1 MKKIVTFFATVVLLV
16 ACFSTTCFAAG
27 AVKDGTYD
35 VAVSMTG
42 GTNRVSIVSPAKL
55 IVSGGKMK
63 AKVVLSSKNYTYMK
77 VNGVEYDNEQPG
89 SNSKFTIP
97 VSALDT
103 PISVEAE
110 TVAMSEAHVIAYKLT
125 FASSSL
131 PASAFKEETA
141 APSKS
146 AAQSTAPS
154 SSQAPSSSAVESSSS
169 VEAKEEAKSEGVP
182 VAVWI
187 GIGAVVVI
195 GIVAAVVV
203 MNNKKKN
210 DKTNQ

>member
-1 MKKIVTFFATVVLLV
+1 MKKIAAFFATVLLLV
-16 ACFSTTCFAAG
+16 ACISTTCFAAG
-27 AVKDGTYD
+27 EVKNGAYD
-35 VAVSMTG
+35 VAVTMTG
-42 GTNRVSIVSPAKL
+42 GTNKVSIMSPAKL
-55 IVSGGKMK
+55 IVAGGKMK

-89 SNSKFTIP
+89 SNSTFTIP

-131 PASAFKEETA
+131 PSTALKDAETTK
-141 APSKS
+141 PSEQSKPV
-146 AAQSTAPS
+146 AQSS
-154 SSQAPSSSAVESSSS
+154 EAPSSSAVEASKQETNS
-169 VEAKEEAKSEGVP
+169 AGIP

-187 GIGAVVVI
+187 VLGAVVVV
-195 GIVAAVVV
+195 GVVAAIVVI
-203 MNNKKKN
+203 NNKKKN
-210 DKTNQ
+210 DETNQQ

>member
-1 MKKIVTFFATVVLLV
+1 MKKIAAFFATVLLLV
-16 ACFSTTCFAAG
+16 ACISTTCFAAG
-27 AVKDGTYD
+27 EVKDGTYD
-35 VAVSMTG
+35 VAVTMTG
-42 GTNRVSIVSPAKL
+42 GTNKVSIMSPAKL
-55 IVSGGKMK
+55 IVAGGKMK

-89 SNSKFTIP
+89 SNSTFTIP

-131 PASAFKEETA
+131 PSTALKDAETTK
-141 APSKS
+141 PSEQSKPV
-146 AAQSTAPS
+146 AQSSEAAKQETN
-154 SSQAPSSSAVESSSS
+154 SA
-169 VEAKEEAKSEGVP
+169 GIP

-187 GIGAVVVI
+187 VLGAVVVV
-195 GIVAAVVV
+195 GVVAAIVVI
-203 MNNKKKN
+203 NNKKKN
-210 DKTNQ
+210 DETNQQ

>member
-1 MKKIVTFFATVVLLV
+1 
-16 ACFSTTCFAAG
+16 
-27 AVKDGTYD
+27 
-35 VAVSMTG
+35 MTG

-89 SNSKFTIP
+89 SNSTFTIP

-131 PASAFKEETA
+131 SASAFKEETA

>member
-1 MKKIVTFFATVVLLV
+1 MKKIAAFFATVLLLV
-16 ACFSTTCFAAG
+16 ACISTTCFAAG
-27 AVKDGTYD
+27 EVKNGTYD
-35 VAVSMTG
+35 VAVTMTG
-42 GTNRVSIVSPAKL
+42 GTNKVSIMSPAKL
-55 IVSGGKMK
+55 IVAGGKMK

-89 SNSKFTIP
+89 SNSTFTIP

-131 PASAFKEETA
+131 P
-141 APSKS
+141 
-146 AAQSTAPS
+146 
-154 SSQAPSSSAVESSSS
+154 SSAVEASKQETNS
-169 VEAKEEAKSEGVP
+169 AGIP

-187 GIGAVVVI
+187 VLGAVVVV
-195 GIVAAVVV
+195 GVVAAIVVI
-203 MNNKKKN
+203 NNKKKN
-210 DKTNQ
+210 DETNQQ